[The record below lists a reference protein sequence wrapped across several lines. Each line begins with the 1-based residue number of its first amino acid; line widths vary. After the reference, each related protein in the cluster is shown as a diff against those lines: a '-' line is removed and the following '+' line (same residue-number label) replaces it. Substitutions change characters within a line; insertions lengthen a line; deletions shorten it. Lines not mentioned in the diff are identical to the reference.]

1 MKPTKSAKN
10 TKVHID
16 KDMSASIYDMD
27 YTDVRWLLPDGT
39 PFIPDT
45 SNLTLSDYKKMLQDY
60 QIAICVNTIVFTLE
74 QIDWDIECDN
84 KEIKDFCNYNLKLIW
99 NQLMRGIKKAYWA
112 GFSPMIKIFTIEKR
126 GKWKGKI
133 IIKKI
138 KDLEPSSVKVKQN
151 KEDGTF
157 EGIKKGEKLIDPLY
171 CFWYTFLM
179 SEGNYYGTKLLE
191 PAYMPYFYS
200 QVIHLFA
207 NRYYERF
214 GEPVVKGL
222 YPEGGKVKVGTVEKE
237 AHDFMADLV
246 KKIRNH
252 TSITLPSTRDEEGNL
267 EWVVEFLESNMR
279 GADFET
285 YLKRLDTEK
294 ARAIFVPDLLFGTGR
309 VGSYKLGE
317 RHTNTFL
324 TLLNS
329 LISDLKHHIDKYMLP
344 SLVDFNFGS
353 QAAPAYWKPEQL
365 GKTNQDIIATVIRE
379 MIKQGMVK
387 VSVEDIAKRIG
398 MDVEEVNQIMKEEN
412 IDSAEIKKNP
422 TKENKEKK
430 IVKKSKKKNYFSM
443 KYNGKELTPRE
454 QTVPFEK
461 LEKTYNNAEKQ
472 IKKDLSKIINKQR
485 VRVEKIIRKM
495 YNEGKIDNLK
505 DVKIGYRGAYE
516 KIWKG
521 SLLSLYIVGA
531 EEEIKRADLE
541 VDSLI
546 TKEEKV
552 FLYDNAN
559 AITKIQLDDLEN
571 KINLKIL
578 QAKDLKV
585 GKIAAIAMISSIFT
599 DFFAPNKALEL
610 SIGRAAV
617 WGVRQGMVAVAERS
631 DKEII
636 AKVWSAILDEKT
648 CMLCEHLD
656 NSYIPYDSPDFSL
669 MVPPVHWRCRC
680 QEIMVYKGD
689 IREESEKDYKKPSK
703 QLIKKHG
710 GIISHLI

>member
-1 MKPTKSAKN
+1 
-10 TKVHID
+10 
-16 KDMSASIYDMD
+16 
-27 YTDVRWLLPDGT
+27 
-39 PFIPDT
+39 
-45 SNLTLSDYKKMLQDY
+45 
-60 QIAICVNTIVFTLE
+60 
-74 QIDWDIECDN
+74 
-84 KEIKDFCNYNLKLIW
+84 
-99 NQLMRGIKKAYWA
+99 
-112 GFSPMIKIFTIEKR
+112 
-126 GKWKGKI
+126 
-133 IIKKI
+133 
-138 KDLEPSSVKVKQN
+138 
-151 KEDGTF
+151 
-157 EGIKKGEKLIDPLY
+157 
-171 CFWYTFLM
+171 
-179 SEGNYYGTKLLE
+179 
-191 PAYMPYFYS
+191 
-200 QVIHLFA
+200 
-207 NRYYERF
+207 
-214 GEPVVKGL
+214 
-222 YPEGGKVKVGTVEKE
+222 
-237 AHDFMADLV
+237 
-246 KKIRNH
+246 
-252 TSITLPSTRDEEGNL
+252 
-267 EWVVEFLESNMR
+267 
-279 GADFET
+279 
-285 YLKRLDTEK
+285 
-294 ARAIFVPDLLFGTGR
+294 
-309 VGSYKLGE
+309 
-317 RHTNTFL
+317 
-324 TLLNS
+324 
-329 LISDLKHHIDKYMLP
+329 
-344 SLVDFNFGS
+344 
-353 QAAPAYWKPEQL
+353 
-365 GKTNQDIIATVIRE
+365 
-379 MIKQGMVK
+379 
-387 VSVEDIAKRIG
+387 
-398 MDVEEVNQIMKEEN
+398 
-412 IDSAEIKKNP
+412 
-422 TKENKEKK
+422 
-430 IVKKSKKKNYFSM
+430 M

-710 GIISHLI
+710 GLISHLI